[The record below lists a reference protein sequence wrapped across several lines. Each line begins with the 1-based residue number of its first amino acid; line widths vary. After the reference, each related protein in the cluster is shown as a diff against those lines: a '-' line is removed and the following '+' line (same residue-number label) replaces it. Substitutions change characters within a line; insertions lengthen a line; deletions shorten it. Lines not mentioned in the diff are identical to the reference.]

1 MVVPRTLEAVG
12 IIRTRHVLQ
21 CLLTLYAAVLVRTM
35 RGSSA
40 KLVDRTISTDNQQL
54 FESPNGRSVDR
65 SFPLPFEAASSSES
79 SFRHSCRKD
88 SISFLSNIL
97 QSLCPIHALAIISQD
112 LTFSA
117 RNRVRFSHK
126 WLSSPKKVAVAPIHH
141 GNSRGDCHFEGL
153 PIEP

>member
-88 SISFLSNIL
+88 SISFLSNLL
-97 QSLCPIHALAIISQD
+97 QSLCPIHALAINI
-112 LTFSA
+112 A
-117 RNRVRFSHK
+117 RPYFFRKKSCPVLPQVVVFT
-126 WLSSPKKVAVAPIHH
+126 KKVAVAPIHH